1 VLSNLLAGEIQFAT
15 DRTVRFEQAQTLKRE
30 WSPNQGGT
38 AILTPAQPR
47 YLAVQ
52 HRPDFATPRALT
64 DVRARRALAHAVD
77 RQALNDGLFDGE
89 GAPTETMITPFFQGY
104 QEVDRAITKYPHDPR
119 RVEQLMNEIGYAK
132 GADGTFASGGDR
144 FALPF
149 LQEAGN
155 QTEREMA
162 ILIDTWRRLG
172 IETRPTVMA
181 STQLRDYEIRATFP
195 GVYSTAMG
203 GALEGGTRNLINHI
217 SSSIGT
223 PANRWQG
230 QNYSGWSNGEY
241 DRLYDAFTST
251 LDPAERQRQA
261 VQMAKLVSD
270 DAAFIMLFFNF
281 NVSAHSAAVRGPD
294 PKAFDTLVNWNIH
307 EWEMR

>member
-1 VLSNLLAGEIQFAT
+1 
-15 DRTVRFEQAQTLKRE
+15 
-30 WSPNQGGT
+30 
-38 AILTPAQPR
+38 
-47 YLAVQ
+47 
-52 HRPDFATPRALT
+52 
-64 DVRARRALAHAVD
+64 
-77 RQALNDGLFDGE
+77 
-89 GAPTETMITPFFQGY
+89 
-104 QEVDRAITKYPHDPR
+104 
-119 RVEQLMNEIGYAK
+119 MNEIGYAK

-203 GALEGGTRNLINHI
+203 GALKGGTRNLINHI

-230 QNYSGWSNGEY
+230 QNYSGWSNAEF

-251 LDPAERQRQA
+251 LDSADRQRQV
-261 VQMAKLVSD
+261 VQMAKLISD

-307 EWEMR
+307 EWELR